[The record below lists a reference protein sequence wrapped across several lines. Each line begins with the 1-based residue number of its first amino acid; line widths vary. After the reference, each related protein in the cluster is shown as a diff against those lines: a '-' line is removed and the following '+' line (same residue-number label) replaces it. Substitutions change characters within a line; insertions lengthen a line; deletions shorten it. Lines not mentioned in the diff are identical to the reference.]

1 MTYLAGRLAQAALSV
16 LGVSTVVF
24 VVLHLSSDPAL
35 LLAPQNA
42 SPEDVIRIRH
52 SLGLDLPLVDQYVAF
67 LVGLVHGDLGFSYVQ
82 SQSAAGLVLDR
93 LPATIELTAAALVI
107 ALGLGVPIGILTA
120 TRRGTWV
127 ERLLMPV
134 VLVGQSMPAFW
145 TGILLILFFS
155 VRLRLLPSSGQGG
168 LESLMLPA
176 ITLGSL
182 SLATFARITRS
193 SFLEQLQKDYV
204 RTAVSKGA
212 GPLRVMVFHV
222 LRNAAIPIVTIAGLE
237 LANLLGG
244 AVITESIFAWPGI
257 GLLTVQSIAARD
269 FPIVQAVV
277 LLGSTIYIFTNL
289 ATDLLYG
296 AIDPRVRLSG
306 SPR

>member
-1 MTYLAGRLAQAALSV
+1 MTYFAGRLVQAILSV

-42 SPEDVIRIRH
+42 SPDDVIRLRH
-52 SLGLDLPLVDQYVAF
+52 SLGLDQPLLNQYVSF
-67 LVGLVHGDLGFSYVQ
+67 LTGLLHGDLGFSYVQ
-82 SQSAAGLVLDR
+82 SQSAAGLVLER
-93 LPATIELTAAALVI
+93 LPATIELTSAALLI
-107 ALGLGVPIGILTA
+107 AVGLGVPIGVLTA

-127 ERLLMPV
+127 ERLLMPL

-145 TGILLILFFS
+145 TGILLILLFS
-155 VRLRLLPSSGQGG
+155 VRLHLLPSSGRGG
-168 LESLMLPA
+168 LESLVLPA
-176 ITLGSL
+176 VTLGSL

-212 GPLRVMVFHV
+212 SPLRVMAFHV
-222 LRNAAIPIVTIAGLE
+222 LRNAAIPVVTIAGLE

-244 AVITESIFAWPGI
+244 AVITE
-257 GLLTVQSIAARD
+257 
-269 FPIVQAVV
+269 
-277 LLGSTIYIFTNL
+277 TI
-289 ATDLLYG
+289 
-296 AIDPRVRLSG
+296 
-306 SPR
+306 